1 VPGTA
6 AQAPPRRR
14 RRRIRKLRLAA
25 LVGVLWLLAGTSFTF
40 GLVAAVASEIPELD
54 PAKGG
59 RPAANSVVY
68 ANDGRTVLAVLR
80 GDENRVLVEGKDIA
94 PIMKHAI
101 VAIEDRRFWEHRGID
116 LRGIARALWAD
127 IRQKRVVE
135 GGSTITQQFVKNTL
149 LDDERTI
156 GRKVREAALAWQLEE
171 RTENKQDILTAYLN
185 TIYFGNGAYG
195 IQQAARVYFGKGARA
210 LELHE
215 AALLAGIPADPSG
228 YDPVAYPR
236 RAEARREAVLRAML
250 EVGDITRGDFEAA
263 REEPLPEPEEV
274 RQPAIQ
280 GKAPY
285 FANYVKEQLV
295 DRYGPRRVF
304 GGGIRVQTT
313 IDLTLQELARE
324 AVAEWLPDPDDPEV
338 ALVALDPQT
347 GNVLAMVGGRSFRQS
362 QFNLATQAQRQ
373 PGSAFKPF
381 VLAAALEHG
390 IAPSTTFESKPV
402 SIPLGDREWTVSNH
416 EDAYLGRIDLET
428 ATVHSDNAVYA
439 QLARLLR
446 PKRVVETA
454 GRLGIASRLENYFS
468 IALGAQA
475 VNPLELA
482 RAYAAFA
489 TGGYRIDTETPRRPE
504 LGNRPRVIDAVVGP
518 DGRVLDWNK
527 PVRRQVLELRTAAHV
542 NAILQATLE
551 RGTGQRAL
559 LGGVPAAGK
568 TGTTENYGDAWFVG
582 YTPQLVAAVWV
593 GYAEQLRPMLTEFEG
608 EPVTGGTFPALVWK
622 SFMERATEHLEL
634 EPAPFPPPP
643 SLGVETRAVVD
654 RDGSVQL
661 DNGLCRAPLEIAF
674 FAGAAPERTAD
685 CKENEVVVPSVTGRR
700 LAAARDR
707 LEAQPLTAVVVYRP
721 AQPGEPANVVVEQ
734 RPPRGRLSSFDEVTL
749 VVARAEHGVVPDVRG
764 VPVGAAS
771 ERLASRGLRA
781 EVSRYADGPAGTV
794 VAQSPKPGTAAAREQ
809 VVELT
814 VGRG

>member
-1 VPGTA
+1 VSGSA
-6 AQAPPRRR
+6 AQAPPRRP
-14 RRRIRKLRLAA
+14 RRRIRKLRLLA
-25 LVGVLWLLAGTSFTF
+25 LVGVLWLLAATAFTF
-40 GLVAAVASEIPELD
+40 GLVAAVASEIPELNLT
-54 PAKGG
+54 GT
-59 RPAANSVVY
+59 RTEANGIVY
-68 ANDGRTVLAVLR
+68 ANDGRTVLVVLR
-80 GDENRVLVEGKDIA
+80 GDENRVPIGGDEIA
-94 PIMKHAI
+94 PIMKQAI

-127 IRQKRVVE
+127 LRQKRVVE

-171 RTENKQDILTAYLN
+171 RTENKGDILTAYLN

-195 IQQAARVYFGKGARA
+195 VQQAARVYFGKGARS

-228 YDPVAYPR
+228 FDPVAQPQ
-236 RAEARREAVLRAML
+236 RAEARRETVLRTMAEL
-250 EVGDITRGDFEAA
+250 GDISRADYEQA
-263 REEPLPEPEEV
+263 RREPLPRPEDV
-274 RQPAIQ
+274 RLPAVQ

-285 FANYVKEQLV
+285 FANYVNEQLI

-324 AVAEWLPDPDDPEV
+324 AVAEWLPEPEDPEA

-347 GNVLAMVGGRSFRQS
+347 GNVLAMVGGRNYRTS
-362 QFNLATQAQRQ
+362 QFNLATQGQRQ

-390 IAPSTTFESKPV
+390 VAPTTTMESRPV
-402 SIPLGDREWTVSNH
+402 SIPLGDRQWTVGNY

-446 PKRVVETA
+446 PKRVVATA
-454 GRLGIASRLENYFS
+454 RRAGISSPLDTYFS

-489 TGGYRIDTETPRRPE
+489 SGGFRVDTETAGRPE
-504 LGNRPRVIDAVVGP
+504 LGNRPRVIDAVLGP

-527 PVRRQVLELRTAAHV
+527 PVRRQVLSGRTAAHV
-542 NAILQATLE
+542 NRMLQATIE
-551 RGTGQRAL
+551 RGTGRRAML
-559 LGGVPAAGK
+559 DDGRPAAGK

-582 YTPQLVAAVWV
+582 YTPNLVVAVWV
-593 GYAEQLRPMLTEFEG
+593 GYPKELRPMLTEFEG
-608 EPVTGGTFPALVWK
+608 EPVGGGTLPALIWK
-622 SFMERATEHLEL
+622 SFMEKAVDHLGL
-634 EPAPFPPPP
+634 EPAGFEPPPP
-643 SLGVETRAVVD
+643 LAVDARLVVD
-654 RDGSVQL
+654 RDGEVQL
-661 DNGLCRAPLEIAF
+661 DNGVCHSPLEVSF
-674 FAGAAPERTAD
+674 FAGEAPDRTAD
-685 CKENEVVVPSVTGRR
+685 CVPNEVEVPSVTGRR
-700 LAAARDR
+700 LAAARER

-721 AQPGEPANVVVEQ
+721 AEPGEPAGVVVEQ
-734 RPPRGRLSSFDEVTL
+734 HPRRGRLSSFEKVTL
-749 VVARAEHGVVPDVRG
+749 VVARAEHGVVPD
-764 VPVGAAS
+764 
-771 ERLASRGLRA
+771 LRGLALDEARRRLS
-781 EVSRYADGPAGTV
+781 EHGLRSQVRRRVDGPPGEV
-794 VAQSPKPGTAAAREQ
+794 VGQSPKPGIAAAQGQ
-809 VVELT
+809 VVELD
-814 VGRG
+814 VGRP

>member
-1 VPGTA
+1 
-6 AQAPPRRR
+6 
-14 RRRIRKLRLAA
+14 
-25 LVGVLWLLAGTSFTF
+25 VGVLWLLAGTSFTF
-40 GLVAAVASEIPELD
+40 GLVAAIASEIPDLD
-54 PAKGG
+54 PAKQ
-59 RPAANSVVY
+59 RTTANGIVY

-80 GDENRVLVEGKDIA
+80 GDENRVLVESEDIA

-116 LRGIARALWAD
+116 LRGIGRALWAD
-127 IRQKRVVE
+127 LRQQRVVE

-195 IQQAARVYFGKGARA
+195 IQQAARVYFAKGARV

-228 YDPVAYPR
+228 YDPVAQPT
-236 RAEARREAVLRAML
+236 RAEARRTMVLRAML
-250 EVGDITRGDFEAA
+250 EVGDITREDFESA
-263 REEPLPEPEEV
+263 RSRPLPKPEDV
-274 RQPAIQ
+274 RLPATQ

-285 FANYVKEQLV
+285 FTNYVKEQLV
-295 DRYGPRRVF
+295 DRYGPQRVF

-324 AVAEWLPDPDDPEV
+324 AVAEWLPEPDDPEV
-338 ALVALDPQT
+338 ALAALDPQT
-347 GNVLAMVGGRSFRQS
+347 GNVLAMVGGRNYRDS
-362 QFNLATQAQRQ
+362 QFNLATQGRRQ

-381 VLAAALEHG
+381 VLATALEYG
-390 IAPSTTFESKPV
+390 ISPVTTLESRPV
-402 SIPLGDREWTVSNH
+402 SIPLGDREWTVSNY
-416 EDAYLGRIDLET
+416 EDTYLGRIDLET

-454 GRLGIASRLENYFS
+454 KRLGVESRLENFFS

-489 TGGYRIDTETPRRPE
+489 NGGYRIDTEVPRSQE
-504 LGNRPRVIDAVVGP
+504 LGNRPRAIDAVLGL

-527 PVRRQVLELRTAAHV
+527 PVRRQVLSPRTVAHV
-542 NAILQATLE
+542 SQMLEATIE
-551 RGTGQRAL
+551 RGTGQRARL
-559 LGGVPAAGK
+559 EDRPAAGK

-582 YTPQLVAAVWV
+582 YTPQLVVAVWV
-593 GYAEQLRPMLTEFEG
+593 GYPTELRPMLTEFDG
-608 EPVTGGTFPALVWK
+608 EPVSGGTYPALIWK
-622 SFMERATEHLEL
+622 SFMEKALAHLEL
-634 EPAPFPPPP
+634 EPVAFASPPP
-643 SLGVETRAVVD
+643 SALEARLVVD
-654 RDGSVQL
+654 RDGEVQL
-661 DNGLCRAPLEIAF
+661 DNGLCRSPMEIAF
-674 FAGAAPERTAD
+674 FAGTAPDRTAD
-685 CKENEVVVPSVTGRR
+685 CKENEVEVPTVMGRR
-700 LAAARDR
+700 LAVARER
-707 LEAQPLTAVVVYRP
+707 LAAQPLTAVVVYRP
-721 AQPGEPANVVVEQ
+721 AKPGEPANVVVEQ
-734 RPPRGRLSSFDEVTL
+734 RPPRGRLSSFAEVTL
-749 VVARAEHGVVPDVRG
+749 VVARPEHGVVPDLRG
-764 VPVGAAS
+764 AQVSTAR
-771 ERLASRGLRA
+771 ERLAELDQRA
-781 EVSRYADGPAGTV
+781 EVSRYVDGPSGIV
-794 VAQSPKPGTAAAREQ
+794 VSQSPKPGIAAAPDQ
-809 VVELT
+809 VVELA